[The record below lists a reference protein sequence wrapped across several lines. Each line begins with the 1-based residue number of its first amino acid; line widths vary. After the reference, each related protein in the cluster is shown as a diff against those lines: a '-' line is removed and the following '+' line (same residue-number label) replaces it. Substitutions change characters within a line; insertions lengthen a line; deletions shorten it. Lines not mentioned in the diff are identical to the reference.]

1 MSWPISRLGEV
12 ISFIRGVTFTPEDQ
26 VEPFSEGST
35 VVMRTKN
42 VQVAGL
48 DQSDL
53 IAVPSGFVRR
63 KEQALREG
71 DILVSSANSW
81 ELVGKASY
89 VPKLAYEATAG
100 GFISIVRAKESRVD
114 SRYLYHWVACPATQ
128 HKIRH
133 CGRQTTNISNLDVGR
148 FQDLEIPLPPLPE
161 QKRIAAILD
170 KADAIRRKRQQAIQL
185 ADDFLRAVF
194 LDMFGDPVTN
204 PKGWDV
210 KRIEEVAAKD
220 KYAIKAGPFGSAL
233 KKEDYVPEGYKIY
246 GQEQVI
252 RDDLEYGDYFINEEK
267 YESLASCS
275 VSEGDVLISLVGSF
289 GKVSVVPKDYHPG
302 IINPRLMKIR
312 FNESCASPWYMKYLL
327 TTKEM
332 IKKIEGMSH
341 GGTMGILNVGK
352 IRDLEV
358 INPPLNLQES
368 FLKISTQVRSIKAR
382 CELVAA
388 HPLFDSLS
396 QKAFSGQL

>member
-1 MSWPISRLGEV
+1 MSWPLVKLRDCCEV
-12 ISFIRGVTFTPEDQ
+12 VGGATPKREVPEYWDSPDVPWVTPKD
-26 VEPFSEGST
+26 V
-35 VVMRTKN
+35 
-42 VQVAGL
+42 
-48 DQSDL
+48 SDL
-53 IAVPSGFVRR
+53 ASPTLEDAPEYISVVGFKSCSTSMLPKGSVLVTSRAPIGNIAIAGRDLCTNQGFKSLIPGKSVDGLYLYYCMKHSSQRL
-63 KEQALREG
+63 QALGNGATFKE
-71 DILVSSANSW
+71 VS
-81 ELVGKASY
+81 K
-89 VPKLAYEATAG
+89 K
-100 GFISIVRAKESRVD
+100 IVEE
-114 SRYLYHWVACPATQ
+114 
-128 HKIRH
+128 
-133 CGRQTTNISNLDVGR
+133 
-148 FQDLEIPLPPLPE
+148 FEIPLPPLPE

-170 KADAIRRKRQQAIQL
+170 KADAIRRKRHQAIQL

-194 LDMFGDPVTN
+194 LHMFGDPVTN
-204 PKGWDV
+204 TKGWDV

-332 IKKIEGMSH
+332 IRKIEGMSH

-368 FLKISTQVRSIKAR
+368 FLKISTQVRSIKGR

-388 HPLFDSLS
+388 NPLFDSLS